1 MNFLNYLDYGIKI
14 FGFKLFRHFGY
25 PEMMPEN
32 VVFSVTNLC
41 NSRCKTCSI
50 WQKYRKQPELIKQE
64 LTTDEWIKTWQGMGK
79 ITYTTFTGGEP
90 FLRKDVL
97 ELLEGLYVNCQ
108 PKILNIPHN
117 GTMPDRFEKILKEF
131 LKKTNKRT
139 SVTINLSL
147 DGIGKDHDKI
157 RGFPGNW
164 QKVVKTI
171 KIIKKLQGKYSNL
184 NLGIHTVVSKWN
196 IKKIPEITDY
206 VVKNFNPDVLI
217 MEPAEERYELGTIGW
232 KIMPKRKELAK
243 IFRVHTSGKNHTPLI
258 NLVRRIYIDK
268 YIKGKGLPCYAGF
281 NHCQITANGNVW
293 VCCMVGDSQPMGNL
307 REVDFD
313 FKKIWFSKKVDRL
326 RKRVKKRGFKECRDC
341 YLACAANTSIPQ
353 NILLTAK
360 YFLKETI
367 GR

>member
-1 MNFLNYLDYGIKI
+1 MNFLNFLDYGIKI
-14 FGFKLFRHFGY
+14 FGFKLFRQFGY
-25 PEMMPEN
+25 PKMMPEN

-41 NSRCKTCSI
+41 NSKCLTCSI
-50 WQKYRKQPELIKQE
+50 WEKYQKYPSLAKKE
-64 LTTDEWIKTWQGMGK
+64 LTTNEWIKTWQGIGK

-90 FLRKDVL
+90 FLRPDVL
-97 ELLEGLYVNCQ
+97 KLLIGLYVNCQ

-117 GTMPDRFEKILKEF
+117 GTMPNRFGKILEEF
-131 LKKTNKRT
+131 LKRTNKKT
-139 SVTINLSL
+139 SITVNLSL

-164 QKVVKTI
+164 QRLIKTI
-171 KIIKKLQGKYSNL
+171 KIIKKLQKKYPNL

-196 IKKIPEITDY
+196 IKKIPEISNY
-206 VVKNFNPDVLI
+206 VIKNFKPDSFI

-232 KIMPKRKELAK
+232 RIMPSKKELGEV
-243 IFRVHTSGKNHTPLI
+243 FRVYTSGKNHTPLI

-268 YIKGKGLPCYAGF
+268 YIKGRGLPCYAGF

-293 VCCMVGDSQPMGNL
+293 VCCMVADSQPMGNL
-307 REVDFD
+307 KDANFD
-313 FKKIWFSKKVDRL
+313 FKKIWFSVKADKLREKVKTKD
-326 RKRVKKRGFKECRDC
+326 FKECEGC

-353 NILLTAK
+353 NILLTGK
-360 YFLKETI
+360 YFLKELV